1 MTDRPMVRVLGP
13 VRCTDR
19 SGDDSAPGGAMPR
32 RLLVAL
38 ALAGPEGR
46 SIGALTDD
54 LWPDGPPRNP
64 RAAIQ
69 MLVSRLRAS
78 AAEGLLESTAS
89 GYRAAGSDLGLA
101 ERADAAQAADALALW
116 SGEPGAD
123 LEPDAL
129 AEDLVGRAGRARLR
143 LLRLAGRRLLD
154 EGRPA
159 DAVPLLER
167 LVEEAPLDGE
177 ATALL
182 MRAAADDGRADT
194 ALAAFAAHRERLA
207 DALGADPD
215 PDLVRLNTELLRT
228 RAAPVAA
235 ELVGVR
241 AATTP
246 LLGRD
251 ADLAH
256 LEATVPVHRLTSIV
270 GTGGLG
276 KTRLAHETA
285 VRLADRYERIV
296 FAELAGAQEEGDVE
310 LVVGAAVG
318 ARPLQRA
325 RRLAEALPPDLPT
338 RTREV
343 LAARRTLLVLDN
355 CEHVVDAAASLTA
368 DLLGAVPG
376 LTVLTT
382 SRVPLLLPGE
392 AIVAPQPLAP
402 TTDGAALFVERASAA
417 RPGVALD
424 RALVERIC
432 SRLDGLPLAIELA
445 AARLRS
451 MALPELDARLADRFA
466 VLVGGDRTA
475 PDRHRTL
482 LAVIEWSR
490 RLLTPAAAD
499 ALAALAVFPDGFTA
513 SAAGSLLGTDAA
525 ELLTELVDQSLL
537 AVGESRPGRSRYRM
551 LETVRE
557 HGLRELRDGGRLPD
571 VLARLDAWALRF
583 ARETAPGLL
592 VGIDPRANGAVAEEE
607 ETLLALIR
615 RDARTEA
622 AVAAVALLVESWM
635 YRGEFEPVAGV
646 LPVLLEAARVRP
658 ASPEAAGEAVRA
670 LAIGAAVA
678 LIASRPEAPRV
689 LALLRRVL
697 RSGAVPPGF
706 WAVVARELVLSRDL
720 GEGLRA
726 VDGLTVD
733 PDPLVASFALMVRAQ
748 LAENA
753 GSLDA
758 ALVDLTAADA
768 VTTRRGYTWL
778 RYLGRVNIASLRSQ
792 RGEHAAALA
801 LALRIRQEIEEL
813 GVDTDLRQ
821 LEWLVAACRL
831 SLGQVDEAERGFA
844 GLDGNR
850 GRNGADEEADNRLL
864 AAAGL
869 AEVATARH
877 DVPLAIA
884 RWDAVLSI
892 RARAASP
899 WRVLAA
905 GAALAALSQLGV
917 PAADLALP
925 YRRLRTRLIAIARL
939 QSARIDAPVTG
950 SALVG
955 LALVIRA
962 AAPDASRELLALGAA
977 LRARRDLPSIDR
989 ALAGVVE
996 AARPDADAA
1005 PRVIALL
1012 RSPRC
1017 GADRSRRFRP
1027 SACRRG
1033 R

>member
-1 MTDRPMVRVLGP
+1 MLGP

-19 SGDDSAPGGAMPR
+19 AGGDSAPAGAMPR

-46 SIGALTDD
+46 SVTGLTDD
-54 LWPDGPPRNP
+54 LWSEEPPRNP

-78 AAEGLLESTAS
+78 AAEGLLESTPT
-89 GYRAAGSDLGLA
+89 GYRVAGSDLALA
-101 ERADAAQAADALALW
+101 EAAGAADAEAALALW
-116 SGEPGAD
+116 TGEPGAD

-129 AEDLVGRAGRARLR
+129 ADDLVVRAARARSR

-154 EGRPA
+154 DGRAA
-159 DAVPLLER
+159 DALPLLER
-167 LVEEAPLDGE
+167 LVEAAPLDGA

-182 MRAAADDGRADT
+182 MRAAADDGRVDA

-207 DALGADPD
+207 DALGADPE
-215 PDLVRLNTELLRT
+215 PDLVRLNAELLRAQ
-228 RAAPVAA
+228 AAPATG

-246 LLGRD
+246 LLGRE
-251 ADLAH
+251 ADLAR
-256 LEATVPVHRLTSIV
+256 LEATVPAHRLTSIV

-285 VRLADRYERIV
+285 LRLADRYERVV
-296 FAELAGAQEEGDVE
+296 FTELAGAQGDGDVE

-318 ARPLQRA
+318 ARPVQRA

-343 LAARRTLLVLDN
+343 LGARRTLLVLDN
-355 CEHVVDAAASLTA
+355 CEHVVDAAAALAA

-392 AIVAPQPLAP
+392 AVVAPRPLAAA
-402 TTDGAALFVERASAA
+402 TDAAALFVERATAA

-424 RALVERIC
+424 RELVERIC

-490 RLLTPAAAD
+490 RLLSPAAAE

-513 SAAGSLLGTDAA
+513 SAADAVLQTDAA

-537 AVGESRPGRSRYRM
+537 TVAEARPGRSRYRM

-557 HGLRELRDGGRLPD
+557 YGLRELRDSGRLAD
-571 VLARLDAWALRF
+571 ALARFDAWALRF
-583 ARETAPGLL
+583 ARATSPGLL
-592 VGIDPRANGAVAEEE
+592 AGIDPRAAGAVAEEE
-607 ETLLALIR
+607 ETLLALVR

-622 AVAAVALLVESWM
+622 AVAALALLAESWL
-635 YRGEFEPVAGV
+635 YRGEFEPIAGV
-646 LPVLLEAARVRP
+646 LPALLEAGRVPP
-658 ASPEAAGEAVRA
+658 ASPEAVSETIRALAIGTSVALIASSPEAVRA
-670 LAIGAAVA
+670 LA
-678 LIASRPEAPRV
+678 
-689 LALLRRVL
+689 LLRRLV
-697 RSGAVPPGF
+697 RHGDAPPGF
-706 WAVVARELVLSRDL
+706 WTVFARELLLAPGFTAGVGALDAL
-720 GEGLRA
+720 A
-726 VDGLTVD
+726 AD
-733 PDPLVASFALMVRAQ
+733 PDPLVAAFALTMRSQ

-753 GSLDA
+753 GRLDA
-758 ALVDLTAADA
+758 ALVDLAAMDA
-768 VTTRRGYTWL
+768 LTTRHGYTWL
-778 RYLGRVNIASLRSQ
+778 RYLGRINIASLRSQ

-801 LALRIRQEIEEL
+801 VALRTRREIEEL
-813 GVDTDLRQ
+813 GVETDVRQ

-831 SLGQVDEAERGFA
+831 SIGEVDEAERGFERLA
-844 GLDGNR
+844 GSR
-850 GRNGADEEADNRLL
+850 GRGGAEDEADNRVL

-869 AEVATARH
+869 AEVATVRRDA
-877 DVPLAIA
+877 PLALA
-884 RWDAVLSI
+884 RWDEVLAI
-892 RARAASP
+892 QARSGSP
-899 WRVLAA
+899 WRLLAA
-905 GAALAALSQLGV
+905 GGALAAQVELGV
-917 PAADLALP
+917 PAASLARP
-925 YRRLRTRLIAIARL
+925 YRRLRTRLIAVARL
-939 QSARIDAPVTG
+939 QNARIDAPVTG
-950 SALVG
+950 SGLVG
-955 LALVIRA
+955 LAA
-962 AAPDASRELLALGAA
+962 ALRPVDAEAAQELLRLGAA
-977 LRARRDLPSIDR
+977 LAARRDLPSVAR
-989 ALAGVVE
+989 VLAGIAPAE
-996 AARPDADAA
+996 PPGPDAAA
-1005 PRVIALL
+1005 RVIALL
-1012 RSPRC
+1012 RSP
-1017 GADRSRRFRP
+1017 AV
-1027 SACRRG
+1027 RRG
-1033 R
+1033 PAED